1 MWRWCFI
8 GKAADKEEIPIV
20 SVVGITG
27 TALVTVNSFADL
39 KIVAKALKKPIMK
52 LARFGDTQRFFV
64 SDKNT
69 RYAVEVKI
77 EGATQEGSSITF
89 A

>member
-1 MWRWCFI
+1 M
-8 GKAADKEEIPIV
+8 
-20 SVVGITG
+20 VVKSYT
-27 TALVTVNSFADL
+27 DL
-39 KIVAKALKKPIMK
+39 KNVAKALKKPIMK
-52 LARFGDTQRFFV
+52 LPRYGDTQKFFV

-69 RYAVEVKI
+69 RYAIEVKI